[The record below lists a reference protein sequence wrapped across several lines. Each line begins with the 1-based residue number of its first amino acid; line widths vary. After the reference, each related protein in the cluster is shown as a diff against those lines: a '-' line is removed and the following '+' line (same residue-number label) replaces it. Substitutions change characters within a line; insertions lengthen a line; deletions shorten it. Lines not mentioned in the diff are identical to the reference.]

1 MPKMSIRRLLN
12 RRAATDYLERFT
24 ALIPNVRMALIEHS
38 GRVVVDVGAPIA
50 EAALPSAKM
59 AWEHVQPLEI
69 EGEHV
74 GRLVAT
80 GAGLSDPQAE
90 VALDILHHSLVMMMK
105 RAFESRTLAQETL
118 ERYREINLLY
128 SIGETISASLDP
140 DVIPNLV
147 LAEAARVINA
157 EGGVVLL
164 LSYALDPEDRE
175 DLAMLEEQIYQLSV
189 KSDFGDKGFTNTL
202 HTATLSLMVAALA
215 SGDAYIWTADQF
227 DYKTDLVG
235 SVLVAPLK
243 ARERILG
250 FVLLG
255 RDPREPIFTADD
267 VKLLTALAAQ
277 AAVAVENARL
287 FADVISQRDAIAA
300 MNNYMDNIF
309 ASIASGVI
317 TINAED
323 LITLM
328 NSAAEQILGVMAD
341 ETMGKSYLD
350 ALPEMGPNFASLVDV
365 IKQKDKSVV
374 GYEMEPILPDRGQV
388 VLRLNLSP
396 LKDNRKR
403 NNGVAIVVDDL
414 TERRQLEAQ
423 MQQIRQT
430 FEQYVVPH
438 VVEQLLS
445 DPTSVRLGGVRR
457 AVTILF
463 ADIRGFTSFSENLQ
477 PEASVEVLNRYLTL
491 ASEAVLT
498 EEGTLDKFLGD
509 GVMAI
514 YNAPLAQPDHALRA
528 VHSALAIQRA
538 VKEMHHELP
547 PENRLHFGIGITS
560 GLAVVGSIGS
570 TKIRNYTAIGDTVN
584 LASRLQAQAAPGQV
598 LLDKAA
604 YEHVKDRII
613 ARELGYVQVKGHSE
627 PDLVFEVLG
636 LDE

>member
-1 MPKMSIRRLLN
+1 MSKMSIRRLLN
-12 RRAATDYLERFT
+12 RRAATDYLDRFT
-24 ALIPNVRMALIEHS
+24 KLIPNVRLALIEHS
-38 GRVVVDVGAPIA
+38 GRAVVDIGAA
-50 EAALPSAKM
+50 EAAPPVSDV
-59 AWEHVQPLEI
+59 AWDHVQPLEV
-69 EGEHV
+69 EGQHV
-74 GRLVAT
+74 GRLVAA
-80 GAGLSDPQAE
+80 GEGLSDPQADA
-90 VALDILHHSLVMMMK
+90 ALDILHQSLVMMMK

-128 SIGETISASLDP
+128 NIGETISASLDP

-147 LAEAARVINA
+147 LAEAARVIHA
-157 EGGVVLL
+157 DGGVVLL
-164 LSYALDPEDRE
+164 LSYALDPEVRE
-175 DLAMLEEQIYQLSV
+175 DIEALEEQIYQLSV
-189 KSDFGDKGFTNTL
+189 ESDFGDKGFTNIM
-202 HTATLSLMVAALA
+202 HTATLSLMVEALA
-215 SGDAYIWTADQF
+215 SGDAYIWAADQF

-255 RDPREPIFTADD
+255 RDPQEPIFTADD

-287 FADVISQRDAIAA
+287 FADVINQRDAIAA

-328 NSAAEQILGVMAD
+328 NNAAEQILGVPAE
-341 ETMGKSYLD
+341 ETMGKPYLE
-350 ALPEMGPNFASLVDV
+350 ALPEMGPNFVSLVDV
-365 IKQKDKSVV
+365 IKHKDKSVV
-374 GYEMEPILPDRGQV
+374 GYEMEPVLPDRGQV

-403 NNGVAIVVDDL
+403 NNGVAIVLDDL

-463 ADIRGFTSFSENLQ
+463 ADIRGFTSFSEKLQ

-491 ASEAVLT
+491 ASEAVLA

-528 VHSALAIQRA
+528 VRSALAVQKA
-538 VKEMHHELP
+538 VREMHNELP
-547 PENRLHFGIGITS
+547 PANCLHFGVGITS

-584 LASRLQAQAAPGQV
+584 LASRLQAQAEPGQV

-604 YEHVKDRII
+604 YEYVKDRII

-627 PDLVFEVLG
+627 PDLVFEVVG
-636 LDE
+636 LEDL

>member
-1 MPKMSIRRLLN
+1 M
-12 RRAATDYLERFT
+12 
-24 ALIPNVRMALIEHS
+24 
-38 GRVVVDVGAPIA
+38 
-50 EAALPSAKM
+50 
-59 AWEHVQPLEI
+59 
-69 EGEHV
+69 
-74 GRLVAT
+74 
-80 GAGLSDPQAE
+80 
-90 VALDILHHSLVMMMK
+90 
-105 RAFESRTLAQETL
+105 
-118 ERYREINLLY
+118 
-128 SIGETISASLDP
+128 
-140 DVIPNLV
+140 
-147 LAEAARVINA
+147 
-157 EGGVVLL
+157 
-164 LSYALDPEDRE
+164 
-175 DLAMLEEQIYQLSV
+175 
-189 KSDFGDKGFTNTL
+189 
-202 HTATLSLMVAALA
+202 
-215 SGDAYIWTADQF
+215 
-227 DYKTDLVG
+227 VG
-235 SVLVAPLK
+235 SVLTAPLK

-255 RDPREPIFTADD
+255 RDPQEPIFTADD

-328 NSAAEQILGVMAD
+328 NNAAEQILGVPAE
-341 ETMGKSYLD
+341 ETMGKPYLE
-350 ALPEMGPNFASLVDV
+350 ALPEMGPNFVSLVDV
-365 IKQKDKSVV
+365 IKHKDRSVV
-374 GYEMEPILPDRGQV
+374 GYEMEPVLPDRGQV

-463 ADIRGFTSFSENLQ
+463 ADIRGFTSFSEKLQ

-491 ASEAVLT
+491 ASEAVLA

-528 VHSALAIQRA
+528 VRSALAIQEA
-538 VKEMHHELP
+538 VKDIHSELP
-547 PENRLHFGIGITS
+547 PEDCLHFGIGITS

-584 LASRLQAQAAPGQV
+584 LASRLQAQAEPGQV
-598 LLDKAA
+598 LVDKSA
-604 YEHVKDRII
+604 YGHLKDHII

-636 LDE
+636 LEDA